1 MYLPLRVPDNCLHT
15 SNEQKH
21 IQICW
26 QNKILTLYLGVKSF
40 SQAYDSVISDKQ
52 NQQEFN
58 KTSFKKICP
67 QTKEKCS

>member
-15 SNEQKH
+15 SYGQKH

-67 QTKEKCS
+67 QTKAKCS